1 MLLQKLA
8 RAWKKERLGLIM
20 ITAAL
25 AVISVTIVLL
35 LRYQQRDTLMHM
47 NEQGSSLARILSR
60 IPYAQFVSAP
70 GRAGMLAVLQQTQQG
85 SGLAYLAVLDTR
97 GKPVEEVA
105 AGGIEIPAMALPAD
119 PTGWIGQRKVR
130 LPVDGASVIE
140 YHAPLFDGG
149 TLAGHVLL
157 GYFTPEVGLSRAQI
171 TTVASFALPIFLLTT
186 LCYLLLRREVHPL
199 RQVNGRLESL
209 LNRDTPATARYQP
222 DADMQAFIGRCNQFI
237 EVAQSRIQRLET
249 DRSKLETSTK
259 LLSYRRTRIESV
271 LQSFPDGLV
280 VLDEGGAAILC
291 NSAAT
296 RLLDVPA
303 DRIVGHR
310 PGKWCNERGLLQ
322 FLMHVSG
329 ENNQGLRVESLEF
342 APAAMPDK
350 TFAVTSCPM
359 FSPQD
364 STILTGT
371 LLVFRDV
378 SENKLVRN
386 IGAEFVAH
394 VSHELKTPLNVLS
407 MYSEMLQGEDG
418 KDPAFRIEAAN
429 VIHDEVE
436 RVALLINNI
445 LSITKI
451 ESGTIAI
458 ERKRVRLREL
468 LEDTFNAC
476 ARSGH
481 GKRLGFKLDLPRD
494 ISPVALDKE
503 LIRIAINNLLT
514 NAIKYSN
521 DDGLVRL
528 AAEEIEQTVRITV
541 QDTGIGIAAEEQ
553 EHIFDKFYRSQ
564 GPAMEG
570 RSGHGLGLALVR
582 EIVHLHHGTLTVR
595 STPGAGS
602 EFVIEFNK
610 ESGLLK
616 EAV

>member
-1 MLLQKLA
+1 M
-8 RAWKKERLGLIM
+8 M
-20 ITAAL
+20 
-25 AVISVTIVLL
+25 
-35 LRYQQRDTLMHM
+35 
-47 NEQGSSLARILSR
+47 
-60 IPYAQFVSAP
+60 
-70 GRAGMLAVLQQTQQG
+70 
-85 SGLAYLAVLDTR
+85 
-97 GKPVEEVA
+97 
-105 AGGIEIPAMALPAD
+105 
-119 PTGWIGQRKVR
+119 
-130 LPVDGASVIE
+130 
-140 YHAPLFDGG
+140 
-149 TLAGHVLL
+149 
-157 GYFTPEVGLSRAQI
+157 
-171 TTVASFALPIFLLTT
+171 
-186 LCYLLLRREVHPL
+186 
-199 RQVNGRLESL
+199 
-209 LNRDTPATARYQP
+209 
-222 DADMQAFIGRCNQFI
+222 
-237 EVAQSRIQRLET
+237 
-249 DRSKLETSTK
+249 
-259 LLSYRRTRIESV
+259 
-271 LQSFPDGLV
+271 
-280 VLDEGGAAILC
+280 
-291 NSAAT
+291 
-296 RLLDVPA
+296 
-303 DRIVGHR
+303 
-310 PGKWCNERGLLQ
+310 
-322 FLMHVSG
+322 
-329 ENNQGLRVESLEF
+329 
-342 APAAMPDK
+342 
-350 TFAVTSCPM
+350 
-359 FSPQD
+359 
-364 STILTGT
+364 
-371 LLVFRDV
+371 
-378 SENKLVRN
+378 
-386 IGAEFVAH
+386 
-394 VSHELKTPLNVLS
+394 
-407 MYSEMLQGEDG
+407 QGEDG